1 MTSTPTDAERVTR
14 LADELSELGRRLAWA
29 RHELLTLPLAGGSPA
44 APRAAPIQPH
54 PAGAWPAP
62 PLGPARPP
70 LGPPPPA
77 APTSA
82 RPGGDRLLGGRVLA
96 WVGGSMTLIGVVLFL
111 VLAASR
117 GWFGVP
123 ARLIAGAALGVAL
136 VQVGRWVRRKQPG
149 PGGEV
154 GATALAGT
162 GVAALYL
169 DVGAATAKYQYLPE
183 PVGMLAGLLVAGIGL
198 VLADRWRSAQ
208 LAGGVLL
215 GAGFLM
221 PAVTGGSMP
230 LLVALVV
237 VAQAAA
243 VPVVARRGWR
253 ATAVIGAAFPLVYG
267 TAAAW
272 HTRFAELFGASGG
285 RLTVTFALVAGFL
298 VGTVGA
304 VVTVRRLPVGLAAG
318 VLVAAPVPA
327 LQLAGAH
334 GGVLGGWL
342 AASIGV
348 ALLGV
353 ALLGVVPAAVPLGG
367 RFAPLPGP
375 VRAAAAA
382 AGAVAVFQATVLWL
396 DGAALTGVL
405 LGQALTLTVVCWST
419 GRRVPLVGALGYGAA
434 GLWLAL
440 TRDAPLRA
448 LTVFPA
454 DPYLDAGRPDH
465 AALITGLSLSLL
477 TLLLVAGFLLAADR
491 SGWLRPTAAA
501 AARAWL
507 PAGLVTLYG
516 AAGVVVTTGLLI
528 APVPVGFVTA
538 HAVVTVSWTL
548 AALVLLARG
557 VARPTPRWAGL
568 LLVGAAVAK
577 LLLFDLVAL
586 DGLARV
592 GAFVGAG
599 LVLLA
604 AGARYSRL
612 VAAQQPD
619 EVDGPPGQRADHRQP
634 GQPDQPG
641 DHRDGVLDQRP
652 GPGEPG

>member
-29 RHELLTLPLAGGSPA
+29 RHELLTLPLAGVPPV
-44 APRAAPIQPH
+44 APRSAPTRPPTDP
-54 PAGAWPAP
+54 PADPADAWPAP
-62 PLGPARPP
+62 PPALPASTRPDD
-70 LGPPPPA
+70 
-77 APTSA
+77 A
-82 RPGGDRLLGGRVLA
+82 RGGGLLGGRVLA
-96 WVGGSMTLIGVVLFL
+96 GVGGSMTLIGVVLFL

-123 ARLIAGAALGVAL
+123 ARLVAGAALGLAL
-136 VQVGRWVRRKQPG
+136 VQVGRWIRRKQPG

-162 GVAALYL
+162 GIAALYL

-183 PVGMLAGLLVAGIGL
+183 PVGILAGLLVAGVGL
-198 VLADRWRSAQ
+198 LLADRWRSAQ

-221 PAVTGGSMP
+221 PAVSGGSMS

-253 ATAVIGAAFPLVYG
+253 TTAVIGAAFPLLYG

-285 RLTVTFALVAGFL
+285 RLTVTFALLAGFL

-304 VVTVRRLPVGLAAG
+304 VVTARRLPVGLAAG
-318 VLVAAPVPA
+318 LLVAAPVPA
-327 LQLAGAH
+327 LHLAGAH
-334 GGVLGGWL
+334 GGGLGGWL
-342 AASIGV
+342 AASIGMV
-348 ALLGV
+348 LL
-353 ALLGVVPAAVPLGG
+353 AVPLVA
-367 RFAPLPGP
+367 RLAPLPGA
-375 VRAAAAA
+375 VRVAAAA
-382 AGAVAVFQATVLWL
+382 AGAVAIFQATVLWL

-419 GRRVPLVGALGYGAA
+419 GRRAPLVGALGYGAT

-448 LTVFPA
+448 LIVFPA
-454 DPYLDAGRPDH
+454 DPYLDAGRADH

-477 TLLLVAGFLLAADR
+477 ILLLVAGFLLAADR
-491 SGWLRPTAAA
+491 LGWLRAEQLLGREHPAAGEHSSNRLTAAA
-501 AARAWL
+501 RVWL

-516 AAGVVVTTGLLI
+516 AAGVMVTTGLLI

-548 AALVLLARG
+548 AALALLVRG
-557 VARPTPRWAGL
+557 IARPTPRLAGL

-612 VAAQQPD
+612 VAAQHPE
-619 EVDGPPGQRADHRQP
+619 EVDALPGQRADHQQP
-634 GQPDQPG
+634 GQP
-641 DHRDGVLDQRP
+641 
-652 GPGEPG
+652 E